1 MDELPDDRRDPRDD
15 RDEGSRST
23 GWIIALVV
31 LALLGALA
39 VAYVVTN
46 GFGANTPTPGQTTT
60 VTSTQTRTQTPS
72 KTSSSSSSSS
82 SSSTTKTT
90 PPTTTTTTGSAQS
103 DAQLTRFVE
112 SYYRDVTK
120 ANKRDATFAQ
130 LTPKMQQSSGGRDGY
145 EGFWSTIE
153 SVDVG
158 KVDADS
164 ANDTAT
170 VELTFKPKDG
180 DKSDETHT
188 LTFVKDGDTWLI
200 DSDKQQ

>member
-1 MDELPDDRRDPRDD
+1 MDELPDDHRGPRDD
-15 RDEGSRST
+15 RDDRDGGSRST

-60 VTSTQTRTQTPS
+60 
-72 KTSSSSSSSS
+72 
-82 SSSTTKTT
+82 
-90 PPTTTTTTGSAQS
+90 GSAQS
-103 DAQLTRFVE
+103 DAQLARFVQ
-112 SYYRDVTK
+112 SYYGDVTK

-158 KVDADS
+158 NVEPDAGK
-164 ANDTAT
+164 DTAT
-170 VELTFKPKDG
+170 VQLTFKPKDG
-180 DKSDETHT
+180 DKSDETHV
-188 LTFVKDGDTWLI
+188 LTFVRDGDSWLI